1 MTQINK
7 TKGFQM
13 FFNQH
18 LLLGGALLALFGVAC
33 EPAHIDKYT
42 PPEHENRRTWNPEDQ
57 AAPEEPEQTPGS
69 IWNSQHVNTNLYA
82 DQRAFRVN
90 DVVVVNVS
98 EAADAQRKAD
108 TGIDRSSSSSMLFNF
123 AAVIPALADYLL
135 ESQTFSSALTA
146 DVEGSSQ
153 SGTQFR
159 SEGTTGRSEQL
170 TATVPSTVKKVLPN
184 GNLVIEGHRV
194 ILVNSEEQHLNVSG
208 IIRPIDVSQDNT
220 VMSTQIADAE
230 IEFVGRGVLTDNQR
244 QGWASRYFG
253 WVWPF

>member
-1 MTQINK
+1 MKKQNNN
-7 TKGFQM
+7 KGFHM
-13 FFNQH
+13 FLNRQI
-18 LLLGGALLALFGVAC
+18 LMCGALLTVIGIGC

-42 PPEHENRRTWNPEDQ
+42 PPEHENRRTWSPEEQ
-57 AAPEEPEQTPGS
+57 AAPEVPEQTAGS
-69 IWNSQHVNTNLYA
+69 IWNAQHVNTNLYA

-90 DVVVVNVS
+90 DVVVVNIS

-108 TGIDRSSSSSMLFNF
+108 TGIDRTSSSSMLLNF

-135 ESQTFSSALTA
+135 ESQTFASALTA
-146 DVEGSSQ
+146 DVEGSGQ

-159 SEGTTGRSEQL
+159 AEGTTGRSEQL
-170 TATVPSTVKKVLPN
+170 TATVPSIVKKVLPN

-220 VMSTQIADAE
+220 IMSTQIADAE

-244 QGWASRYFG
+244 QGWASRYLG